1 MIPLLIT
8 FVVLGLAVGSFL
20 NVCIDRLPAGE
31 SIVRGASHCPNCQHL
46 LAPWDLVPVFSYLW
60 LRGRCR
66 YCGASIPVR
75 VPLVE
80 VATGVLFGFLFW
92 KFGLGVELGIAL
104 VYGSILLAIS
114 VIDLEHQLIL
124 NVVVYPALPLA
135 LALSLLSPDPTIASA
150 ALGFAVG
157 VAAVSI
163 PFLIYRQGMGMGDV
177 KLGGLIGLMVG
188 YPHVLVALLLAVVV
202 GGVIA
207 SLLLVLRIKGRKDAI
222 PFGPFMAAG
231 AFVTLLW
238 GQAILDWYPPTL

>member
-1 MIPLLIT
+1 MIPLLVT

-20 NVCIDRLPAGE
+20 NVCIDRLPAGQ

-46 LAPWDLVPVFSYLW
+46 LAPMDLVPVFSYLW

-66 YCGASIPVR
+66 YCRASIPVR

-80 VATGVLFGFLFW
+80 MATGVLFGFLYW

-104 VYGSILLAIS
+104 AYASILLVIS

-135 LALSLLSPDPTIASA
+135 LALSLLSPDPTIARA
-150 ALGFAVG
+150 VLGFMAG
-157 VAAVSI
+157 VAAVSL

-188 YPHVLVALLLAVVV
+188 YPHVLVALLLAVI
-202 GGVIA
+202 GGGLIA
-207 SLLLVLRIKGRKDAI
+207 TLLLVLRIRGRKDAI